1 MNIRQKIRDVSIG
14 LAKKTLVT
22 DVRIGLGYTAVLLDN
37 GQMGLAYTF
46 HRDLTGGCTVFR
58 GLRPLRGRPAAEL
71 LTMFDSTDKIEAAVA
86 LATSNALTNT
96 GKDDVLEGDTLE
108 YLTLHSDDTVGMVGY
123 FGPMVP
129 LLRKKV
135 SSLNIFEQ
143 VDRQKGDILPQAD
156 AFRLLP
162 HCDVALITSTS
173 ILNRTVDDLLDA
185 ARSCREIALLGA
197 STPLIPEAFADSA
210 VSILSGVVVTR
221 PLEIMRVVSEGGG
234 MRLFKNYIR
243 KVNVIL

>member
-162 HCDVALITSTS
+162 HCDVAL
-173 ILNRTVDDLLDA
+173 DDLLDA